1 MTTQTSILTLCHC
14 GHVGIAS
21 SSHEALQQWYQHSFD
36 AVGGMHERV
45 GEMAIAN
52 PLNALGLYRIRQEA
66 MEQAR
71 LARWRE
77 YQKQHGEFATLHA
90 PLAVAERRLKRG
102 AWTALAMVLGL
113 CGIVLMVMRIWR
125 GL

>member
-1 MTTQTSILTLCHC
+1 MTAQTSILTLCHC

-21 SSHEALQQWYQHSFD
+21 SSHEALQQWYQHSFE

-45 GEMAIAN
+45 GEMAVSN
-52 PLNALGLYRIRQEA
+52 PLNALGVARVRAEA
-66 MEQAR
+66 ADQAR

-77 YQKQHGEFATLHA
+77 YQKQHGEFQVEPLEAVEARLRRGAVAAITIT
-90 PLAVAERRLKRG
+90 LAVVGLVA
-102 AWTALAMVLGL
+102 AL
-113 CGIVLMVMRIWR
+113 WR